1 MLLEGF
7 SFGTDQGVP
16 AFCGVLLVEG
26 SDSTGRPVRIL
37 VDPAHIGRRR
47 VLLAELES
55 RGLAPTD
62 IDLVVLTHSHWDH
75 VQNIDLFHH
84 APLLIHP
91 DERRYASHPDPLDW
105 ATPSWTGTIL
115 EQLSIREIGDGA
127 QIIPGVTVLDLPG
140 HSVGS
145 LGLAVETDLGLA
157 VITGDALHN
166 GRVLETLQPPLVF
179 WDAEAARRSVRRV
192 IDVAELVYPGHD
204 RPFRIMG
211 GARPEYL
218 SPFHLALTG
227 LQRDNP
233 GLEFAAGPSLPWV
246 MQGAERR
253 GGSAD

>member
-1 MLLEGF
+1 VLLDGF

-26 SDSTGRPVRIL
+26 LDLRGRPVRIL
-37 VDPAHIGRRR
+37 VDPAHLGRRR
-47 VLLAELES
+47 VLLAALAS

-75 VQNIDLFHH
+75 VQNIDLFQH

-91 DERRYASHPDPLDW
+91 DERRYAAHPDPLDW
-105 ATPSWTGTIL
+105 ATPAWTGTIL

-127 QIIPGVTVLDLPG
+127 EIIPGVTVLDLPG

-145 LGLAVETDLGLA
+145 VGLAVESDLGLA
-157 VITGDALHN
+157 VITGDALHS
-166 GRVLETLQPPLVF
+166 GRVLQTLQPPLVF
-179 WDAEAARRSVRRV
+179 WDAEASRRSVRRV
-192 IDVAELVYPGHD
+192 IDVAALVYPGHD
-204 RPFRIMG
+204 RPFRIID

-218 SPFHLALTG
+218 SPFHLVLTG
-227 LQRDNP
+227 LQRDDP
-233 GLEFAAGPSLPWV
+233 SLEFAAGPSVPWV

-253 GGSAD
+253 GGSGD